1 MFDWDRFGN
10 GEIAVHCDTEEKA
23 KDFLKECEKRDI
35 GWSSGKK
42 ANHNTNWD
50 SYKIDT
56 CYSCYI
62 LRERELGYGSK
73 HFFKKEGL
81 EIIKWEI
88 DKMKELTFK
97 EVIANIKDG
106 EVWENA
112 SLARNLKEIN
122 RKGRLIRFV
131 FTDTDRVSFAIYNDD
146 TFILQRKEYSFEE
159 AFKAYEEGKEI
170 ESCYTATKFCENEY
184 LENNVY
190 AEWKL
195 GVRFKVDEIK
205 GKWYINEVD

>member
-1 MFDWDRFGN
+1 MKNFNWEEFKN

-23 KDFLKECEKRDI
+23 NNFLNECDKQGIAWADGDKTTEINCWLLYKKNTSYVCSFEKSKLEFGFLEYNKDK
-35 GWSSGKK
+35 
-42 ANHNTNWD
+42 
-50 SYKIDT
+50 
-56 CYSCYI
+56 
-62 LRERELGYGSK
+62 
-73 HFFKKEGL
+73 GL

-97 EVIANIKDG
+97 EVIENIKEG
-106 EVWENA
+106 EVWESTVKTV
-112 SLARNLKEIN
+112 SLINGAINIERKNEIETYYIYIKESELF
-122 RKGRLIRFV
+122 K
-131 FTDTDRVSFAIYNDD
+131 
-146 TFILQRKEYSFEE
+146 LQRKEYTFQE

-190 AEWKL
+190 ADWKL

-205 GKWYINEVD
+205 GKWYINEED

>member
-1 MFDWDRFGN
+1 
-10 GEIAVHCDTEEKA
+10 
-23 KDFLKECEKRDI
+23 
-35 GWSSGKK
+35 
-42 ANHNTNWD
+42 
-50 SYKIDT
+50 
-56 CYSCYI
+56 
-62 LRERELGYGSK
+62 
-73 HFFKKEGL
+73 
-81 EIIKWEI
+81 
-88 DKMKELTFK
+88 MKELTFK

-184 LENNVY
+184 LKNDVY
-190 AEWKL
+190 SDWKL

>member
-1 MFDWDRFGN
+1 MFDWDRFKN

-88 DKMKELTFK
+88 DEMKELTFK
-97 EVIANIKDG
+97 EVITNIKEG
-106 EVWENA
+106 EVWESVGKFWDIKTVEKA
-112 SLARNLKEIN
+112 EGLIKIN
-122 RKGRLIRFV
+122 RATQNSNDLYIREGCKFK
-131 FTDTDRVSFAIYNDD
+131 
-146 TFILQRKEYSFEE
+146 LKRKEYTFQE

-190 AEWKL
+190 SDWKL